1 MKRCG
6 LMIGLF
12 LLISAVVLWADN
24 SEMAQ
29 VLDEMTSTMSNYA
42 DLVERAV
49 TTEDYIQANYVLAAA
64 MEKLGKQLSK
74 IYLDH
79 GSWFQDPPSG
89 LERTMERHIEIQ
101 KRYEEALQKAVKY
114 ANEHLEDKT
123 YQESFQRLNT
133 AIYSMYE

>member
-79 GSWFQDPPSG
+79 GSWFQDPPVSY
-89 LERTMERHIEIQ
+89 T
-101 KRYEEALQKAVKY
+101 
-114 ANEHLEDKT
+114 HLRAHET
-123 YQESFQRLNT
+123 
-133 AIYSMYE
+133 